1 METPFW
7 NFTDPVGSD
16 QHRQFQLSI
25 IKNTVRLVVNNIES
39 GKFYQAS
46 KSLCKQVTTLCKQEY
61 KRGNAVNKAERVW
74 HIFIPQVNNLL
85 SVGGRN
91 KPCRWNIIKISGF

>member
-7 NFTDPVGSD
+7 NFTDSVGSD
-16 QHRQFQLSI
+16 QQRQFQLSI
-25 IKNTVRLVVNNIES
+25 TKSRVRLVVNNIES
-39 GKFYQAS
+39 GKFYQARS
-46 KSLCKQVTTLCKQEY
+46 PYVNKLEY
-61 KRGNAVNKAERVW
+61 KRGNDVNKAERAW

-91 KPCRWNIIKISGF
+91 KPCCWNIIKTSGF